1 MAALRLSTIQEEP
14 EVAFEDVTME
24 EAINNTELPWVREL
38 ERNNVPIRRLLTG
51 RAWVSRF
58 EDSSQLEIV
67 IHQIFLFMDQE
78 RENWTRSKRRY
89 LRREQVFARNLFNV
103 IVTVRRN
110 LIRNLGVKPPIDRDI
125 FLRLMVCY
133 DFEPFYVYWSVPG
146 SQRKGNEAS
155 ARTREI
161 LRRKRPFSPQAPRLF
176 STRSSRR
183 LPTTNGTPGTG

>member
-24 EAINNTELPWVREL
+24 EAINNTELPWVHEL

-89 LRREQVFARNLFNV
+89 LRREQVFARNLFN
-103 IVTVRRN
+103 IILTVRRN
-110 LIRNLGVKPPIDRDI
+110 LIKNLGVKPPIDRVS

-133 DFEPFYVYWSVPG
+133 DFEPFYVYWSER
-146 SQRKGNEAS
+146 QKRQ
-155 ARTREI
+155 ARRAVKDIKLYFEEFNTFEQDI
-161 LRRKRPFSPQAPRLF
+161 LRKMIDQDDRLV
-176 STRSSRR
+176 
-183 LPTTNGTPGTG
+183 NIK